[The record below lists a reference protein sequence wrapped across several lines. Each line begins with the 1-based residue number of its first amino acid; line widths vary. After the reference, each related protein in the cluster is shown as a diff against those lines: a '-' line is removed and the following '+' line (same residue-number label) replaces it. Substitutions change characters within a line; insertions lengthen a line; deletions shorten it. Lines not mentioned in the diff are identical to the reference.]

1 MGRATSSPF
10 DDASWLRLDRAPAE
24 TLRAALERVLRD
36 AIREGALR
44 NGARLPS
51 SRRLAALVGV
61 SRGVTS
67 DVYGQLEAQGFLVV
81 EPRRTPVVAAVGLA
95 PPALAASDATVS
107 TPRFDLTPTTP
118 DVTVFPLRE
127 WLGALRWAASN
138 GPARALDYGDPRGVA
153 ALREALADHLGR
165 TRGVVADPARILV
178 VQGAAQGL
186 DLLLRVLAA
195 RGRRRIA
202 VEDPS
207 LSGFLRRPQA
217 LGLDVSGCPVDDDGI
232 VVDGLDAD
240 AVLVTPAHQFPTGA
254 VLGGGRR
261 RALLE
266 WARECG
272 GLVIEDDYDA
282 EFRYGRE
289 PVRALQGLDPA
300 RVAYLGTVSKTL
312 APALRLGWL
321 LAPAEL
327 TEELVAA
334 KQLLDHCSPS
344 LEQLALKR
352 LLGSGA
358 FDRHVR
364 RARATYR
371 ARRDRLAAA
380 LAEHLPGLRV
390 QGVAAGLHV
399 LLELPPDLDD
409 EDVAAAAARRA
420 VRVEPVS
427 RYAVALRHP
436 PGLVVGYG
444 RVHESAIEPA
454 VAALA
459 AAVRAS

>member
-1 MGRATSSPF
+1 VA
-10 DDASWLRLDRAPAE
+10 
-24 TLRAALERVLRD
+24 
-36 AIREGALR
+36 
-44 NGARLPS
+44 
-51 SRRLAALVGV
+51 
-61 SRGVTS
+61 S

-81 EPRRTPVVAAVGLA
+81 EPRRTPVVAAVDQA
-95 PPALAASDATVS
+95 PPAPAEPGPTIRA
-107 TPRFDLTPTTP
+107 PRFDLTPTTP
-118 DVTVFPLRE
+118 DVTLFPLRE
-127 WLGALRWAASN
+127 WVGALRWAASN

-153 ALREALADHLGR
+153 GLREALADHLGR
-165 TRGVVADPARILV
+165 TRGVVADPARIVV

-186 DLLLRVLAA
+186 DLLLRVLSA

-217 LGLDVSGCPVDDDGI
+217 LGLDVAGCRVDGEGI

-240 AVLVTPAHQFPTGA
+240 AVLVTPAHQFPTGV

-261 RALLE
+261 RALLD
-266 WARECG
+266 WARLRD
-272 GLVIEDDYDA
+272 GLLIEDDYDA
-282 EFRYGRE
+282 EFRYGSE

-321 LAPAEL
+321 LAPPEL
-327 TEELVAA
+327 TDELVAA

-344 LEQLALKR
+344 LDQLALKR
-352 LLGSGA
+352 LLESGA

-371 ARRDRLAAA
+371 RRRDRLAAA
-380 LAEHLPGLRV
+380 LADHLPGLRV

-399 LLELPPDLDD
+399 LVELPAGLDD
-409 EDVAAAAARRA
+409 EAVAAAAARRG

-454 VAALA
+454 VDALA
-459 AAVRAS
+459 AAIRAA